1 MSFSYCLPGEKAH
14 GFLWAFYF
22 EMNIQ
27 VLSFAVPSA
36 WAQTAVLG
44 PEPGATPAV
53 EAEQGGL
60 EERAA
65 IPEQAWLA
73 VLAEIPGR
81 DEIAVVA
88 VTPAA
93 VSNEVAAE
101 PRELGEVAALI
112 HCSAWP
118 ERGDFAE
125 GLKVRGAA
133 ANSKAGP
140 GAIQGAHQAAQ
151 QQAAAASRAVHW
163 GLPPRARMGASR
175 WVQGASRR
183 PAALLQPAF
192 AGAPRLPLHTGCG
205 QFAQSAHAA
214 ADMWWEAHASHAL
227 PAAPG
232 QWAGAGCLPC
242 HR

>member
-1 MSFSYCLPGEKAH
+1 
-14 GFLWAFYF
+14 
-22 EMNIQ
+22 MNIQ
-27 VLSFAVPSA
+27 VLSCAVPSA

>member
-1 MSFSYCLPGEKAH
+1 
-14 GFLWAFYF
+14 
-22 EMNIQ
+22 MNIQ
-27 VLSFAVPSA
+27 VLSCAVPSA

-73 VLAEIPGR
+73 VRAEAREPVEIPVVVATPAEEAELAEIPER

-93 VSNEVAAE
+93 GSNEVAAE
-101 PRELGEVAALI
+101 PREWGEAAALH

-118 ERGDFAE
+118 GRGDFAE